1 MTERPPAG
9 FLAALSTD
17 AREVLMARGRRRR
30 YKPGSALWHEGDT
43 SDWIAIVLAGR
54 TKVSYVTEEGVEVLL
69 EVREPGDILGEIAAL
84 DGGVRSAAVTAI
96 DQVEVLD
103 LSAGAFRVFLE
114 SHPRV
119 ALHLLEMLARRL
131 RQSGSRQVEFGAY
144 DALGRVARR
153 LVELADR
160 FGEKTPGGVAINLP
174 LSQSELAG
182 WVGASRESVAK
193 ALQTLRS
200 LGWVETGRRQT
211 LVKDL
216 EALRR
221 RSGTPTM

>member
-1 MTERPPAG
+1 
-9 FLAALSTD
+9 
-17 AREVLMARGRRRR
+17 MARGRRRR
-30 YKPGSALWHEGDT
+30 YQPGSALWHEGDA
-43 SDWIAIVLAGR
+43 SDWIAIVLSGR
-54 TKVSYVTEEGVEVLL
+54 TKVSYITQEGVEVLL

-103 LSAGAFRVFLE
+103 LSADAFRVFLE

-119 ALHLLEMLARRL
+119 ALHLVEMLARRL

-144 DALGRVARR
+144 DTLGRVARR

-200 LGWVETGRRQT
+200 LGWVETARRQT
-211 LVKDL
+211 LIKDL

-221 RSGTPTM
+221 RSGTSTM

>member
-1 MTERPPAG
+1 
-9 FLAALSTD
+9 
-17 AREVLMARGRRRR
+17 MARGRRRR
-30 YKPGSALWHEGDT
+30 YQPGSELWHEGDA
-43 SDWIAIVLAGR
+43 SDWIAVVLSGR

-84 DGGVRSAAVTAI
+84 DGGVRSAAVRAI

-103 LSAGAFRVFLE
+103 LSADAFRGFLE
-114 SHPRV
+114 SQPRV

-144 DALGRVARR
+144 DTLGRVARR

-160 FGEKTPGGVAINLP
+160 FGEKTPNGVAINLP

-200 LGWVETGRRQT
+200 LGWVETARRQT
-211 LVKDL
+211 LIKDL

-221 RSGTPTM
+221 RGGTSTM